1 MLPGVYLATKKDGT
15 VYYRS
20 SITYRSK
27 HISLGSFPTEE
38 DAHCAYCCALK
49 ISSEP
54 LSLEESLAFTNYL
67 SFEKIISL
75 VNFRDNGMYIP
86 TPIYL
91 HKNYFSYYLDLHH
104 ELKFDIDDLFYY
116 SSHKILKRQGHLYVN
131 DYGMQITILNL
142 VTNCVP
148 STSAL
153 IW

>member
-38 DAHCAYCCALK
+38 DAHCAYRCASK

-104 ELKFDIDDLFYY
+104 ELKF
-116 SSHKILKRQGHLYVN
+116 LY
-131 DYGMQITILNL
+131 
-142 VTNCVP
+142 
-148 STSAL
+148 
-153 IW
+153 